1 MTLKVLSSQEV
12 RDLLSSND
20 KAAYIDVRTVMEFAA
35 GHPRGKI
42 VNIPIV
48 FHHPTTKEIY
58 PNGSFLEV
66 VASLYSKEAPLVVGG
81 EDKERAQ
88 QAASQMQDAG
98 YTNICVMPEGLSG
111 WRAQKLPTSTDNR
124 DGISYTSLLT
134 PVKRKGKKQKTAAH
148 A

>member
-1 MTLKVLSSQEV
+1 MPVKPLSPQEV

-20 KAAYIDVRTVMEFAA
+20 KAAYIDVRTVAEFAA

-66 VASLYSKEAPLVVGG
+66 VASLYGKDAPLVIGG
-81 EDKERAQ
+81 DDGGRTQ
-88 QAASQMQDAG
+88 QAAEQLQTAG
-98 YTNICVMPEGLSG
+98 YANLCVMPEGVSG
-111 WRAQKLPTSTDNR
+111 WRAQKLPTTTDTR
-124 DGISYTSLLT
+124 DGINYASLLT
-134 PVKRKGKKQKTAAH
+134 PVKRKGKKKKAAAH